1 MSFYAISALVNALTS
16 LIIGFLVLSRDKRDK
31 INITFALFALA
42 ITIWS
47 IGYFFWQIAIDE
59 VGAIMWIRI
68 FMVGAI
74 FIPVFYFQFTLSFLR
89 ITVAYKWS
97 LVIAY
102 IFATIFFILNFT
114 PQFVAGV
121 VSKLTFPFWP
131 VPGMLYHPF
140 LLMWLFYVAFSTALL
155 YADYRTTSG
164 PRHHQ
169 LKYILIGMVVG
180 FIGGITNYLLWYDIF
195 VPPFGNILVS
205 AYVIMVGYGILK
217 HRLFDIKV
225 VATELLVITLWL
237 FLLIRMFLA
246 IDIAEQITEGFLLV
260 ATVIAGVL
268 LMRSVRKEVEAREE
282 IEKLAINLKKANE
295 RLKLLDEQK
304 SEFVSIA
311 SHQLRSPLTA
321 IKGYASLLLEG
332 SYGKIPAKV
341 ADPIYKIFIS
351 SQSLVNVVEDFL
363 NVARIEQ
370 GRMEYHLAPVDI
382 RALTKKII
390 DELKPNMDEKKLKL
404 TFKTEG
410 GAKDH
415 YAQADEGKIRQVIL
429 NVIDNAIKFTPKGII
444 TISISKNIE
453 RNVLLF
459 VIQDTGI
466 GLADEFKD
474 ELFGKFNRADNS
486 SKFHA
491 NGSGIGL
498 YLARE
503 IVKAHKGRIWAE
515 SEKEGKGTTFY
526 IELPAA

>member
-1 MSFYAISALVNALTS
+1 
-16 LIIGFLVLSRDKRDK
+16 
-31 INITFALFALA
+31 
-42 ITIWS
+42 
-47 IGYFFWQIAIDE
+47 
-59 VGAIMWIRI
+59 MWIRI
-68 FMVGAI
+68 FMAGAI
-74 FIPVFYFQFTLSFLR
+74 FIPVFYFQFTLSFLG
-89 ITVAYKWS
+89 ITVAHKWS

-102 IFATIFFILNFT
+102 IFAAIFFILNFT

-121 VSKLTFPFWP
+121 VPKLTFPFWP

-155 YADYRTTSG
+155 YADYRITSG

-180 FIGGITNYLLWYDIF
+180 FIGGITNYLLWYDIL
-195 VPPFGNILVS
+195 VPPIGNILVS

-217 HRLFDIKV
+217 HRLFDVKV
-225 VATELLVITLWL
+225 VATELLVITLWM

-246 IDIAEQITEGFLLV
+246 TDVAEQITESFLLV
-260 ATVIAGVL
+260 ATIIAGVL
-268 LMRSVRKEVEAREE
+268 LIRSVGKEVEAREE
-282 IEKLAINLKKANE
+282 IEKLAINLEKANE

-332 SYGKIPAKV
+332 SYGKISAKV
-341 ADPIYKIFIS
+341 ADPIYKILTS

-370 GRMEYHLAPVDI
+370 GRMEYYLAPVDI
-382 RALTKKII
+382 KALTKKII
-390 DELKPNMDEKKLKL
+390 DELKPNIDEKKLAL
-404 TFKTEG
+404 VFKAGQGKEN
-410 GAKDH
+410 

-429 NVIDNAIKFTPKGII
+429 NVIDNAIKFTPKGGI

-466 GLADEFKD
+466 GLAEEFKD

-503 IVKAHKGRIWAE
+503 IVNAHKGRIWAE
-515 SEKEGKGTTFY
+515 SKKEGEGTTFY